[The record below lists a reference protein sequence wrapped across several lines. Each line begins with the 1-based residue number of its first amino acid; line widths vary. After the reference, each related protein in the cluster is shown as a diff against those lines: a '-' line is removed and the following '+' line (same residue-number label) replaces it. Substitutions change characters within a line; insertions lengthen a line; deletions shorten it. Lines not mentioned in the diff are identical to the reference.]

1 MEDPALETLFLPIV
15 SGASPWPSGAPVLFL
30 RARAGAPLRE
40 IQSSDLVCEQSFKPD
55 ADALTAAGL
64 TSAAVADGET
74 YPLVL
79 VLPPR
84 QREEARALLARA
96 VRRAGTSGIVMASA
110 LNTEGARRLESD
122 LGALASPVHSISK
135 HKCRVFWTQ
144 PGRTAGESELCRSWE
159 ALDAPR
165 PILDGEFLSRPGLF
179 AWDHID
185 AGSALLAESLPDD
198 LRGRGADLG
207 AGFGFLAAAVLARC
221 PKVKALDLYEAEA
234 RALVLAKL
242 NLGKTEAKAALD
254 FLWHDVT
261 QGLSRSYDFIVSNPP
276 FHEGR
281 ADKTALGRQFIQ
293 AAAGALVKGG
303 RLLLVANR
311 HLPYEATLA
320 ACFRIVRGVADRG
333 GYKIIEAVK

>member
-1 MEDPALETLFLPIV
+1 MEDPALETLLLPIV
-15 SGASPWPSGAPVLFL
+15 SGAQPWPSAGRVLFL
-30 RARAGAPLRE
+30 RARAGAPLRDVPTG
-40 IQSSDLVCEQSFKPD
+40 DLVCEQSFKPD
-55 ADALTAAGL
+55 ADALAAAGL
-64 TSAAVADGET
+64 PLAAATDSET

-79 VLPPR
+79 ALPPR

-96 VRRAGTSGIVMASA
+96 VRSAGASGIVMASA
-110 LNTEGARRLESD
+110 LNTEGARRIESD
-122 LGALASPVHSISK
+122 LEMLAGPVHSLSK

-144 PGRTAGESELCRSWE
+144 PGGATASELCRSWE
-159 ALDAPR
+159 TLDAPR
-165 PILDGEFLSRPGLF
+165 PVADGAFLSRPGLF
-179 AWDHID
+179 AWDHVD

-207 AGFGFLAAAVLARC
+207 AGFGTLAAAVLARC
-221 PKVKALDLYEAEA
+221 PKVKTLDLYEAEA
-234 RALVLAKL
+234 RALDLAKL
-242 NLGKTEAKAALD
+242 NLARTETAATLD

-261 QGLSRSYDFIVSNPP
+261 QGLTRTYDFIVSNPP
-276 FHEGR
+276 FHEGH
-281 ADKTALGRQFIQ
+281 ADKTALGREFIQ

-320 ACFRIVRGVADRG
+320 ACFRIVKPIADRG

>member
-1 MEDPALETLFLPIV
+1 MEDPALETLLLPIV
-15 SGASPWPSGAPVLFL
+15 SGACPWPSAGRVLFL

-40 IQSSDLVCEQSFKPD
+40 VPTGDLVCEQSFKPD
-55 ADALTAAGL
+55 ADALAAAGL
-64 TSAAVADGET
+64 TLAVEADSET

-96 VRRAGTSGIVMASA
+96 VQSAGASGIVMASA
-110 LNTEGARRLESD
+110 LNTEGARRIESD
-122 LGALASPVHSISK
+122 LEMLAGPVHSLSK

-144 PGRTAGESELCRSWE
+144 AASAAASELCRSWE
-159 ALDAPR
+159 TLDTPR
-165 PILDGEFLSRPGLF
+165 PIADGAFLSRPGLF
-179 AWDHID
+179 AWDHVD
-185 AGSALLAESLPDD
+185 AGSALLAESLPED

-207 AGFGFLAAAVLARC
+207 AGFGTLAAAVLARC
-221 PKVKALDLYEAEA
+221 PRVKTLDLYEAEA
-234 RALVLAKL
+234 RALDLAKL
-242 NLGKTEAKAALD
+242 NLAKIETAAALD
-254 FLWHDVT
+254 FFWHDVT
-261 QGLSRSYDFIVSNPP
+261 QGLTRTYDFIVSNPP

-281 ADKTALGRQFIQ
+281 ADKTALGREFIQ

-320 ACFRIVRGVADRG
+320 ACFRIVKPIADRG